1 MCVSVRSVC
10 LVCVRV
16 LLFCVWFC
24 ASARGV
30 SGPVRACVLSEV
42 EICGR
47 LGGLFI
53 TVNAHRAGRQWT
65 VANGTEPLRRLDDRY
80 GRYRTIPARPEP
92 SRAERGNYL

>member
-1 MCVSVRSVC
+1 VSLQQSA
-10 LVCVRV
+10 LVKYCILVYPDHV
-16 LLFCVWFC
+16 Y
-24 ASARGV
+24 
-30 SGPVRACVLSEV
+30 
-42 EICGR
+42 
-47 LGGLFI
+47 GGLFI